1 MIKIKKSVTLILLI
15 LFCLLLSGCWS
26 KRELNELAIVLAF
39 GVDKIDDEYQISVQ
53 IVNPSET
60 SNKLQ
65 SSTGRSP
72 VVTFISKGESILDAV
87 KNLST
92 VTPRKA
98 YFAHLQIVVIGEELA
113 NEGIK
118 NILDLLARNN
128 EVRDDFSIIIG
139 RNAYAK
145 DILTVL
151 TPIEKIPAYK
161 LIHSLKVSEK
171 DLGSS
176 LSVNLND
183 LMSSLESDAKSS
195 VLSVIEIKGDTKL
208 GKDKKNVEMIET
220 PALLQYTGLA
230 LIKEYKLIGFLAK
243 KESKSLNYLKNNINS
258 TVEIISCPKK
268 GDLTTVISNVITKT
282 NGKIKEG
289 KPTITVHIDVE
300 QKVGEVNCE
309 VNLTD
314 EKTLQMINNK
324 TANLIEFKLNEVLNL
339 IQNDYQ
345 IDVLEYSEVLH
356 RADPEEWKK
365 LKNQWTKLFPELEV
379 NIKIDV
385 KTIGFGTIQNWEN

>member
-1 MIKIKKSVTLILLI
+1 MKKSVTLILLI
-15 LFCLLLSGCWS
+15 LFLLLLSGCWS
-26 KRELNELAIVLAF
+26 KRELNEIAIVLAF

-53 IVNPSET
+53 IANPSET
-60 SNKLQ
+60 TNKLA
-65 SSTGRSP
+65 SSTGRLP

-128 EVRDDFSIIIG
+128 EVRDDFNIIIS

-145 DILTVL
+145 DILTIL
-151 TPIEKIPAYK
+151 TPIEKIPANK
-161 LIHSLKVSEK
+161 LKNSLNVSEK
-171 DLGSS
+171 DLGST
-176 LSVNLND
+176 LSVNFND
-183 LMSSLESDAKSS
+183 LMSSLKSDAKSS

-220 PALLQYTGLA
+220 PAVLQYTGLA

-243 KESKSLNYLKNNINS
+243 KESKSLNYLKNNIDN
-258 TVEIISCPKK
+258 TVEIVSCPKK
-268 GDLTTVISNVITKT
+268 GDLTTVISNVLTKT
-282 NGKIKEG
+282 NGKIEEG

-314 EKTLQMINNK
+314 GKTLQMINNK

-339 IQNDYQ
+339 IQKEYQ
-345 IDVLEYSEVLH
+345 TDVLEYSEVLH
-356 RADPEEWKK
+356 RADPAEWNK
-365 LKNQWTKLFPELEV
+365 LKKQWTELFPELEV
-379 NIKIDV
+379 NIEIDV
-385 KTIGFGTIQNWEN
+385 KTTGFGTIENWEN